1 MQIIIVGDGKVG
13 VALTEQLSSEG
24 HDITVI
30 DSNPKVL
37 EQSLESYDV
46 MVVHGNGASIG
57 VLKEAGVEDAH
68 LLIAA
73 TSRDETN
80 LLTCIVAKKLGA
92 KHTIARVRNPE
103 YAEQL
108 VLMRDELGLSMTI
121 NPELAAAREIHHLL
135 QFPSFLKRDS
145 FAKGRVEIVEI
156 HVGEDSKLAGIP
168 LNRLYEI
175 ARVRVLV
182 CVVERGGTVHIP
194 DAASRCRRGTISMS
208 LPILRTLPS
217 SSSILALSS
226 RRCATPSSWAA
237 AASPIIWPCVACTRG
252 WASRSSSRTMSAV
265 WSWPSCFPAPSSSKP
280 TAPGRTFWLQRASAP
295 RTRSSH

>member
-121 NPELAAAREIHHLL
+121 NPGDPSPAAVPLISQAG
-135 QFPSFLKRDS
+135 FLCQGPCGDRRDPC
-145 FAKGRVEIVEI
+145 GR
-156 HVGEDSKLAGIP
+156 GFQAG
-168 LNRLYEI
+168 
-175 ARVRVLV
+175 
-182 CVVERGGTVHIP
+182 GH
-194 DAASRCRRGTISMS
+194 
-208 LPILRTLPS
+208 
-217 SSSILALSS
+217 
-226 RRCATPSSWAA
+226 
-237 AASPIIWPCVACTRG
+237 
-252 WASRSSSRTMSAV
+252 
-265 WSWPSCFPAPSSSKP
+265 PAQPP
-280 TAPGRTFWLQRASAP
+280 V
-295 RTRSSH
+295 

>member
-108 VLMRDELGLSMTI
+108 
-121 NPELAAAREIHHLL
+121 
-135 QFPSFLKRDS
+135 
-145 FAKGRVEIVEI
+145 
-156 HVGEDSKLAGIP
+156 
-168 LNRLYEI
+168 
-175 ARVRVLV
+175 
-182 CVVERGGTVHIP
+182 C
-194 DAASRCRRGTISMS
+194 
-208 LPILRTLPS
+208 
-217 SSSILALSS
+217 
-226 RRCATPSSWAA
+226 
-237 AASPIIWPCVACTRG
+237 
-252 WASRSSSRTMSAV
+252 
-265 WSWPSCFPAPSSSKP
+265 
-280 TAPGRTFWLQRASAP
+280 
-295 RTRSSH
+295 

>member
-121 NPELAAAREIHHLL
+121 NPELAAAREI
-135 QFPSFLKRDS
+135 QDVYKRQVRRHAPARDD
-145 FAKGRVEIVEI
+145 R
-156 HVGEDSKLAGIP
+156 HCAGM
-168 LNRLYEI
+168 R
-175 ARVRVLV
+175 AQ
-182 CVVERGGTVHIP
+182 
-194 DAASRCRRGTISMS
+194 AADRR
-208 LPILRTLPS
+208 R
-217 SSSILALSS
+217 ADH
-226 RRCATPSSWAA
+226 R
-237 AASPIIWPCVACTRG
+237 
-252 WASRSSSRTMSAV
+252 
-265 WSWPSCFPAPSSSKP
+265 
-280 TAPGRTFWLQRASAP
+280 PGRDHTGSDPGADDGPEGKAGHGHHHDHP
-295 RTRSSH
+295 

>member
-80 LLTCIVAKKLGA
+80 LLTSWQKSWAQS
-92 KHTIARVRNPE
+92 T
-103 YAEQL
+103 
-108 VLMRDELGLSMTI
+108 
-121 NPELAAAREIHHLL
+121 
-135 QFPSFLKRDS
+135 
-145 FAKGRVEIVEI
+145 
-156 HVGEDSKLAGIP
+156 P
-168 LNRLYEI
+168 LP
-175 ARVRVLV
+175 
-182 CVVERGGTVHIP
+182 G
-194 DAASRCRRGTISMS
+194 
-208 LPILRTLPS
+208 
-217 SSSILALSS
+217 
-226 RRCATPSSWAA
+226 CATPNMPSSW
-237 AASPIIWPCVACTRG
+237 C
-252 WASRSSSRTMSAV
+252 
-265 WSWPSCFPAPSSSKP
+265 
-280 TAPGRTFWLQRASAP
+280 
-295 RTRSSH
+295 

>member
-80 LLTCIVAKKLGA
+80 LLTCIVAKSWA
-92 KHTIARVRNPE
+92 QST
-103 YAEQL
+103 
-108 VLMRDELGLSMTI
+108 
-121 NPELAAAREIHHLL
+121 
-135 QFPSFLKRDS
+135 
-145 FAKGRVEIVEI
+145 
-156 HVGEDSKLAGIP
+156 P
-168 LNRLYEI
+168 LP
-175 ARVRVLV
+175 
-182 CVVERGGTVHIP
+182 G
-194 DAASRCRRGTISMS
+194 
-208 LPILRTLPS
+208 
-217 SSSILALSS
+217 
-226 RRCATPSSWAA
+226 CATPNMPSSW
-237 AASPIIWPCVACTRG
+237 C
-252 WASRSSSRTMSAV
+252 
-265 WSWPSCFPAPSSSKP
+265 
-280 TAPGRTFWLQRASAP
+280 
-295 RTRSSH
+295 

>member
-121 NPELAAAREIHHLL
+121 NPELAAAREMDPLL
-135 QFPSFLKRDS
+135 QVP
-145 FAKGRVEIVEI
+145 
-156 HVGEDSKLAGIP
+156 
-168 LNRLYEI
+168 
-175 ARVRVLV
+175 
-182 CVVERGGTVHIP
+182 
-194 DAASRCRRGTISMS
+194 
-208 LPILRTLPS
+208 
-217 SSSILALSS
+217 
-226 RRCATPSSWAA
+226 
-237 AASPIIWPCVACTRG
+237 
-252 WASRSSSRTMSAV
+252 
-265 WSWPSCFPAPSSSKP
+265 
-280 TAPGRTFWLQRASAP
+280 
-295 RTRSSH
+295 